1 MKLADLVPLLAGHRI
16 LVVGDLVLDE
26 YLTGRP
32 SRISRE
38 APVLVLDEVER
49 ECRAGSAG
57 SPAANVVAL
66 GSQATI
72 VGVVGVDAAGER
84 LRSNLSE
91 CGIDCSGLVRISG
104 AATATK
110 TRVLAQGYT
119 GGLYGRQQV
128 LRVDR
133 VPPLPPE
140 AAAECAAQVAQLG
153 AQHDAVLI
161 SDYRGG
167 VVTDATV
174 GAARSTGR
182 PIAVDSQGELRR
194 FRGVD
199 LVKINQAEAQA
210 AVGSTD
216 VLGLAG
222 GLRRELEVRCL
233 VVTLGAEGIAV
244 FTEEACELV
253 PACRATEVFD
263 VTGAG
268 DTVIAVFAL
277 GLVAGVPLRS
287 AAQLANAAASIVVRR
302 LGVASVSPQELTV
315 ELQDAHSA

>member
-1 MKLADLVPLLAGHRI
+1 LKLADLVPLLAGHRI

-26 YLTGRP
+26 YLTGRA
-32 SRISRE
+32 SRVSRE

-57 SPAANVVAL
+57 NPAANVVAL

-72 VGVVGVDAAGER
+72 VGAVGTDTAGER
-84 LRSNLSE
+84 LRSSLAE
-91 CGIDCSGLVRISG
+91 CGIDCAGLVRVAG

-140 AAAECAAQVAQLG
+140 AVAQCAARMAEFG
-153 AQHDAVLI
+153 ARHDAVLI

-167 VVTDATV
+167 VVADPTV
-174 GAARSTGR
+174 AAARSTRR
-182 PIAVDSQGELRR
+182 PITVDSQGELRR

-210 AVGSTD
+210 ALGSTD

-222 GLRRELEVRCL
+222 GLRRELEMRSL
-233 VVTLGAEGIAV
+233 VVTLGAEGMAV
-244 FTEEACELV
+244 FAEEKGELV
-253 PACRATEVFD
+253 RATRATEVFD

-268 DTVIAVFAL
+268 DTVIAVLTL
-277 GLVAGVPLRS
+277 GLVAGIPLRA

-302 LGVASVSPQELTV
+302 LGVASVSPRELAA
-315 ELQDAHSA
+315 ELGDAQAP